1 MQIELYLLAL
11 LDYLEGIQSLLEYPY
26 QKMTRAL
33 MSFLCSMPLV
43 LLFFLLKC
51 LWLTDRIFDR

>member
-43 LLFFLLKC
+43 LLFFF
-51 LWLTDRIFDR
+51 IEMFVAY